1 MGDFAGMD
9 LATIR
14 EEYPEWY
21 EQLQREPFYTRFPGG
36 ESYSDLIDRLYS
48 VVIDVEQQ
56 LGPAVIVSHVS
67 VLQVLVSYFR
77 GTPIQECMDIEI
89 PMHTVMKFTPLR
101 GGGWME
107 GQHALL
113 PDDSVEVVDPIDK
126 CAEPE
131 PIWTDSRSCLPRKLS
146 IIQS

>member
-9 LATIR
+9 LATIL
-14 EEYPEWY
+14 EEYPEWH

-36 ESYSDLIDRLYS
+36 KSYSDLIDRLYS
-48 VVIDVEQQ
+48 VMIDVEQQ
-56 LGPAVIVSHVS
+56 LGLAVIVSHVS
-67 VLQVLVSYFR
+67 VLQVLVSYFC
-77 GTPIQECMDIEI
+77 GTPIQI

-101 GGGWME
+101 GGAWME

-113 PDDSVEVVDPIDK
+113 PDDSVEIVDPIDK

-131 PIWTDSRSCLPRKLS
+131 SYPSYNHRYVLKKKFIH
-146 IIQS
+146 IIYAQPL